1 MQNKERLRKKF
12 FLLRK
17 KKYFNINESFFVP
30 LKRLLKKKY
39 KKKIYNFGCY
49 YPTSFEVNILKLF
62 DIDKFKN
69 FRVYLPVISK
79 KNLMNFYLWKNKD
92 VMQINKFGM
101 LEPPTFSDN
110 VIPDIMLLP
119 LLAFDK
125 EKNRLG
131 YGKGYYDKFLSKHL
145 IKKKILTVGIGFSFQ
160 EYSKIPSYN
169 GDVKLDHILTEKGL
183 F

>member
-1 MQNKERLRKKF
+1 
-12 FLLRK
+12 
-17 KKYFNINESFFVP
+17 
-30 LKRLLKKKY
+30 
-39 KKKIYNFGCY
+39 
-49 YPTSFEVNILKLF
+49 
-62 DIDKFKN
+62 
-69 FRVYLPVISK
+69 
-79 KNLMNFYLWKNKD
+79 
-92 VMQINKFGM
+92 M

-110 VIPDIMLLP
+110 VIPDVMLLP

-160 EYSKIPSYN
+160 EYSKIPSFN
-169 GDVKLDHILTEKGL
+169 SSSKTLTFRYPLNINLLTFLES